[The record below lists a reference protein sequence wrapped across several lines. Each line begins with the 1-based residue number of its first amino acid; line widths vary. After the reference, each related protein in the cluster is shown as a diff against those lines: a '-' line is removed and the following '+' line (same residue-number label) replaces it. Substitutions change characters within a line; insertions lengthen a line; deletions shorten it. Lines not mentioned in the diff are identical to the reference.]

1 MALVL
6 TWVLAWRMGPA
17 SLENP
22 REKQVWGGEDL
33 LLLVVCGVWWTL
45 GVQRDVI
52 YLVWSRQEG
61 WTGALALGPS
71 ADEGTSGWGIHG
83 RRFPRPPLLSIRRD
97 GRAGRCQ

>member
-6 TWVLAWRMGPA
+6 TWGARVEDGPA

-45 GVQRDVI
+45 GVQRDVM

-71 ADEGTSGWGIHG
+71 ADEGAVGGASTGGGS
-83 RRFPRPPLLSIRRD
+83 
-97 GRAGRCQ
+97 